1 MNLIRKGAPVAAP
14 AAFET
19 PGGVYNATPPRIVFG
34 AGTAG
39 QVTDEVRRLGCRRAL
54 VVSTPGRGAMA
65 QRVVASLGDLCV
77 GLLAEA
83 ISQVPIELA
92 RSCRIKAR
100 EMGADCLVSVG
111 GGASIGLG
119 KAISLEL
126 ALPIVAIPTTYS
138 GSEVTGFCG
147 ITIDNVKRMHTS
159 LHMLASSVIYDPELT
174 LSLPVDVSAASA
186 MNALA
191 QCVDAVYVPTVNPMN
206 AMAAAEGAG
215 AITEGL
221 RGVVADPG
229 DLDARTQLL
238 YGAYLAG
245 AALAGGFALQH
256 GLAHTLGGSFGVQ
269 HGLSH
274 ALVLP
279 HVAAYNARFAPDKIG
294 RIEAAL
300 AVPSIGGALFD
311 LLGDVGLPTRLTV
324 VGIGESDVAEIAR
337 ITVETDNGLNP
348 GPVTAEAVT
357 QITLAALNGDRPR

>member
-1 MNLIRKGAPVAAP
+1 MNMIRNAGIAAAP
-14 AAFET
+14 TAFET
-19 PGGVYNATPPRIVFG
+19 PGDVYNATPPRIVFG
-34 AGTAG
+34 AGSAG
-39 QVTDEVRRLGCRRAL
+39 RVADEVRRLGCRRAL

-65 QRVVASLGDLCV
+65 QRVVDSLGDLCA
-77 GLLAEA
+77 GLLPEA

-92 RSCRIKAR
+92 RAGRVKAR
-100 EMGADCLVSVG
+100 EMAADCLVSIG

-126 ALPIVAIPTTYS
+126 ALPIIAIPTTYS
-138 GSEVTGFCG
+138 GSEATGFCG

-159 LHMLASSVIYDPELT
+159 LHMLAATVIYDPELS
-174 LSLPVDVSAASA
+174 LSLPVEVSAASA

-191 QCVDAVYVPTVNPMN
+191 HCVDAVYVPTVNPMN

-215 AITEGL
+215 SIVEGL
-221 RGVVADPG
+221 RRVVADPD
-229 DLDARTQLL
+229 DLGARTQLL

-256 GLAHTLGGSFGVQ
+256 GLAHTLGGSFGVP

-279 HVAAYNARFAPDKIG
+279 HVAAYNAQFAPEKIG
-294 RIEAAL
+294 TIEAAL
-300 AVPSIGGALFD
+300 ATPSIGRALFQ
-311 LLGDVGLPTRLTV
+311 LLGDVGLPTRLRD

-348 GPVTAEAVT
+348 GPVTEEAVT
-357 QITLAALNGDRPR
+357 RITRAALDGERPR